1 MWRYSVA
8 VFAHASAAAAQA
20 AGGAPYFTCDTQVDF
35 IVGANPFIDGICCA
49 QSAETCPSGLYP
61 STCTS
66 SACARAVQMV
76 GDGCTGWLAEPKQAM
91 LHSLAVPLQALV
103 DRCQATKPAKN
114 TVLLTAST
122 TTLTGTAAC
131 GATIIDGRAE
141 SPDSWSDV
149 LAVSAPTGMTATITV
164 QTLWLPDGDG
174 LEIRDGD
181 NFGAPRLVRLQG
193 TTKPDP
199 TKYTASGKDLYL
211 RLLSDGENK
220 GKAVGFSLLVGCTC
234 SADGTACGSHGSCH
248 DGACVCVPGW
258 TGVTCQAVDPC
269 ASSPCRHGGT
279 CAVIAAAAAAAAE
292 DGGNHRILSEQ
303 QQQQQ
308 QQPSC
313 DANTLHQV
321 TDEINEQCCGADDTA
336 CANGMPTSWCV
347 GLCMFL
353 SRPPYVHAA
362 AALHFR

>member
-1 MWRYSVA
+1 MWRYFAA
-8 VFAHASAAAAQA
+8 VLVHASCAAAQA
-20 AGGAPYFTCDTQVDF
+20 AESTPYVTCATQIDF
-35 IVGANPFIDGICCA
+35 IGSANPFIDGICCT
-49 QSAETCPSGLYP
+49 QSAEACPSGLYP

-66 SACARAVQMV
+66 SACARAVEMV
-76 GDGCTGWLAEPKQAM
+76 ADGCTSWLAEPKQAM
-91 LHSLAVPLQALV
+91 LRLFVVALQALA
-103 DRCQATKPAKN
+103 DKCQATKPAEN
-114 TVLLTAST
+114 TVLLMASS

-141 SPDSWSDV
+141 SPNSWSDA
-149 LAVSAPTGMTATITV
+149 LAISAPLGMTATITV
-164 QTLWLPDGDG
+164 QTLWLPDGDA

-211 RLLSDGENK
+211 RMLSDGQSK
-220 GKAVGFSLLVGCTC
+220 GKGVGFSMLVGCTC

-269 ASSPCRHGGT
+269 ASSPCQHGGT
-279 CAVIAAAAAAAAE
+279 CAVIAAAAREAA
-292 DGGNHRILSEQ
+292 GNHRILSEE
-303 QQQQQ
+303 Q

-313 DANTLHQV
+313 DAKTLHQV

-336 CANGMPTSWCV
+336 CASGMPTSWYV
-347 GLCMFL
+347 GLYMFL
-353 SRPPYVHAA
+353 SRPPCVLAV
-362 AALHFR
+362 AALRFC